1 MKFPLSD
8 RTSILH
14 LSHVHRGGGKAERP
28 DNTLETFRWCWE
40 NGSALECDCRRTR
53 DGVGIM
59 LHDETLRRTARG
71 IPDALADKPVS
82 TELDWNEIKDIDV
95 GSYLSPDFAH
105 HRIPR
110 IEDVFREM
118 RRDPKWLCFVDE
130 KGAGPGYIA
139 DKAREAGV
147 TILTRL
153 IVREDAQELYGFA
166 TREERALFDQL
177 RAISGVGPK
186 LALAVL
192 STFTPAQLATV
203 VVTQDAGRM
212 AQVPGVGKKKASRL
226 LVELSDVFSKNIELK
241 QLVGLTDALPAPK
254 EAVRDVPA
262 QEAAD
267 ALLSM
272 GFTSAEVALALEGAA
287 EAGIASTKDMLSYAL
302 RRLGGGR

>member
-1 MKFPLSD
+1 MIVQL
-8 RTSILH
+8 T
-14 LSHVHRGGGKAERP
+14 G
-28 DNTLETFRWCWE
+28 TLVEVMPTH
-40 NGSALECDCRRTR
+40 AVIDCR
-53 DGVGIM
+53 GVGYELGIS
-59 LHDETLRRTARG
+59 TLTAQ
-71 IPDALADKPVS
+71 ALPA
-82 TELDWNEIKDIDV
+82 V
-95 GSYLSPDFAH
+95 GTS
-105 HRIPR
+105 
-110 IEDVFREM
+110 
-118 RRDPKWLCFVDE
+118 
-130 KGAGPGYIA
+130 
-139 DKAREAGV
+139 GV

-212 AQVPGVGKKKASRL
+212 AQVPGVGRKKASRL

-254 EAVRDVPA
+254 ESVRDVPA

>member
-1 MKFPLSD
+1 MIVQLTGTLVEVMPTHAVID
-8 RTSILH
+8 C
-14 LSHVHRGGGKAERP
+14 RGVGYELGI
-28 DNTLETFRWCWE
+28 
-40 NGSALECDCRRTR
+40 SALTAQALPA
-53 DGVGIM
+53 VG
-59 LHDETLRRTARG
+59 T
-71 IPDALADKPVS
+71 S
-82 TELDWNEIKDIDV
+82 
-95 GSYLSPDFAH
+95 
-105 HRIPR
+105 
-110 IEDVFREM
+110 
-118 RRDPKWLCFVDE
+118 
-130 KGAGPGYIA
+130 
-139 DKAREAGV
+139 GV

-212 AQVPGVGKKKASRL
+212 AQVPGVGRKKASRL

-254 EAVRDVPA
+254 ESVRDVPA

-272 GFTSAEVALALEGAA
+272 GFTSTEVALALEGAA
-287 EAGIASTKDMLSYAL
+287 EAGIASTKNMLSYAL